1 MLKIGGDLVIKFKKE
16 DSKYGCFSNFYPCT
30 VEYEGIVYPNSECA
44 WQSLKTFDMD
54 SRDKFAT
61 YTPAGAKKMGRRV
74 SLRSDWEEVKYDLMV
89 EVCYAKF
96 SQNEGLKKILLST
109 GDEEI
114 IENTTPWHDNIWGN
128 CECEK
133 CKNKEGKNLLG
144 KALMEVRKSLNN
156 YEDSP
161 MKRRKNLVL
170 NPLILVIDMQNVY
183 AKNQK
188 WECKNY
194 ERALEKTICLL
205 EQSNGNDLFTRYIA
219 SKKPVGVWKD
229 YNCENAD
236 VNSDEWLNEL
246 DNDLREGFKHVKCY
260 DKSVY
265 SAYSI
270 EEVREVVEQS
280 SCVVVTGV
288 VAECCVL
295 STVMDLIDAGK
306 YVFYISDAVAGIND
320 ETETATIKVL
330 EGLSPLHLKIMKTD
344 EYIEYRHNVLYGE
357 LDTIRACVY

>member
-1 MLKIGGDLVIKFKKE
+1 MIKFTKV
-16 DSKYGCFSNFYPCT
+16 DSRYGCFSNFYSCS
-30 VEYEGIVYPNSECA
+30 VEYAGIVYPNSECA
-44 WQSLKTFDMD
+44 WQSLKSFDMD
-54 SRDKFAT
+54 IRKKFAT
-61 YTPAGAKKMGRRV
+61 YTAADAKKMGRQID
-74 SLRSDWEEVKYDLMV
+74 LRSDWEEVKYDLMV

-96 SQNEGLKKILLST
+96 SQNEELKEILLAT

-114 IENTTPWHDNIWGN
+114 VENTTAWHDNIWGN

-144 KALMEVRKSLNN
+144 KALMEVRKRLKN
-156 YEDSP
+156 YEVVS
-161 MKRRKNLVL
+161 MVRKRELIR
-170 NPLILVIDMQNVY
+170 NPLILAIDMQNVY

-194 ERALEKTICLL
+194 DRAIEKTICLVGTSC
-205 EQSNGNDLFTRYIA
+205 ENVIFTRYIA
-219 SKKPVGVWKD
+219 SMNPFGVWKE

-246 DNDLREGFKHVKCY
+246 DYNLREGFKHIKCY

-270 EEVREVVEQS
+270 KEVREAVEQS
-280 SCVVVTGV
+280 SCVVVAGV

-320 ETETATIKVL
+320 ETEAATIKVL
-330 EGLSPLHLKIMKTD
+330 EGLSPLHLEIMTANEYM
-344 EYIEYRHNVLYGE
+344 EYIHAVL
-357 LDTIRACVY
+357 C